1 MKFIQTKPY
10 LRLDKLFA
18 STPAFLYKLTVL
30 LFAIR
35 KMVNSV
41 EKFVVGEVLIC
52 SQQQGLNRESQKSL
66 PYQFSATAAAV
77 VL

>member
-1 MKFIQTKPY
+1 MVFVKMKFIQTKPY

-18 STPAFLYKLTVL
+18 STPAFLCKQTVL

-41 EKFVVGEVLIC
+41 EEFVVGEVLIC
-52 SQQQGLNRESQKSL
+52 SQQQGMNRES
-66 PYQFSATAAAV
+66 
-77 VL
+77 